1 VVAWLKKELSRMA
14 LGKVEKGPQPAELNR
29 QRYNEGVTSPD
40 ASKVKVPEGK
50 KGK

>member
-1 VVAWLKKELSRMA
+1 MA
-14 LGKVEKGPQPAELNR
+14 LGNVEKGPQPVELNR

-40 ASKVKVPEGK
+40 ASKVTVPEGK